1 MLPLILILVAPVVV
15 ASPIGGLP
23 PVAGASL
30 VASPVVRAGVVLPG
44 VVKAGPPS
52 HVVVG
57 FVVELVPGVASSS
70 AHVVLGLGEGE
81 AGFDYV
87 VALDDDVDLGRGWGT
102 RLLEGCQF
110 LQALSLSLR
119 MKLDLSVLDWSA
131 E

>member
-1 MLPLILILVAPVVV
+1 MVLVAPVVV

-23 PVAGASL
+23 PVAGTSL
-30 VASPVVRAGVVLPG
+30 VASPVVLPG

-119 MKLDLSVLDWSA
+119 MKLDLY
-131 E
+131 

>member
-1 MLPLILILVAPVVV
+1 MILVLVAPVVV

-30 VASPVVRAGVVLPG
+30 VASPVVRAGVVLPR

-52 HVVVG
+52 HIVVVG
-57 FVVELVPGVASSS
+57 FVVEFIPGVAPST
-70 AHVVLGLGEGE
+70 ADVILGLGEGE
-81 AGFDYV
+81 AGFNDV
-87 VALDDDVDLGRGWGT
+87 VALDDDVDLGRGRGT